1 MASSVGG
8 KGATAARFGGGA
20 LARWRA
26 ARAATPLRV
35 LAWPAF
41 INRQQNPYNALL
53 YDSLDALGVR
63 VVDFYPQRLLFGRYD
78 IWHLHW
84 PESILNLPR
93 PWQALPLSVVFRF
106 LLRVARFRRITIV
119 WTAHNLRSHE
129 GLYPQ
134 VEARLWRA
142 LLSQVDGFI
151 ALTEAGR
158 DLALDHFPA
167 LRGRPCFVIPHGP
180 YQAAYPDRLSRAA
193 ARARLDLPDH
203 ARVFVS
209 LGQIRPYKNLPHL
222 IRTFRQLPDADYRL
236 VVAGKPATPELAE
249 EVIAATRD
257 DPRVRLA
264 LDFVP
269 EEAVQVYLRA
279 ADLAVLPYREILN
292 SGSSIL
298 ALSFAL
304 PVLVPAQG
312 ALLELQ
318 GRMGRE
324 WVHTFEGDLT
334 PDVLRET
341 LATVRGTHRDP
352 HRLFASSSWE
362 LIAHQTL
369 AAYRTL
375 RG

>member
-1 MASSVGG
+1 MRWQAA
-8 KGATAARFGGGA
+8 GAVA
-20 LARWRA
+20 
-26 ARAATPLRV
+26 PLRV

-41 INRQQNPYNALL
+41 ANRQQNPYNALL
-53 YDSLDALGVR
+53 YGNLRALGVR

-106 LLRVARFRRITIV
+106 LLRVARFRGITIV

-129 GLYPQ
+129 GLYPA

-142 LLSQVDGFI
+142 LMAQVDGCI
-151 ALTEAGR
+151 ALTEVGR
-158 DLALDHFPA
+158 ELAQARFPA

-180 YQAAYPDRLSRAA
+180 YQEAYPDQLSRAE
-193 ARARLDLPDH
+193 ARARLDLPAD
-203 ARVFVS
+203 ARVCVS

-222 IRTFRQLPDADYRL
+222 IRTFRQLPDDGLRL
-236 VVAGKPATPELAE
+236 VVAGRPATPELAGE
-249 EVIAATRD
+249 MMAAAAG

-298 ALSFAL
+298 ALSFAV

-312 ALLELQ
+312 ALIELQ
-318 GRMGRE
+318 GRVGRE
-324 WVHTFEGDLT
+324 WVHTYEGDLT
-334 PDVLRET
+334 AEKLRET
-341 LATVRGTHRDP
+341 LATVRAARRDP
-352 HRLFASSSWE
+352 RRLFASTSWE
-362 LIAHQTL
+362 TIAHQTL
-369 AAYRTL
+369 AAYRAL

>member
-1 MASSVGG
+1 MRQSALRRQ
-8 KGATAARFGGGA
+8 ATTTRDAAIA
-20 LARWRA
+20 
-26 ARAATPLRV
+26 PLRV

-41 INRQQNPYNALL
+41 VNRQQNPYNALL
-53 YDSLDALGVR
+53 YGGLRALGVR

-93 PWQALPLSVVFRF
+93 PWQVLPLSVVFRL
-106 LLRVARFRRITIV
+106 LLRVARFRGITIV

-129 GLYPQ
+129 GLYPD

-151 ALTEAGR
+151 ALTEAGKELTLTR
-158 DLALDHFPA
+158 FPV

-180 YQAAYPDRLSRAA
+180 YRAVYPDRLSRAE
-193 ARARLDLPDH
+193 ARARLGLPPD

-222 IRTFRQLPDADYRL
+222 IRTFRRLPDADYRL
-236 VVAGKPATPELAE
+236 VVAGKPATTELA
-249 EVIAATRD
+249 AALVEAAEGDSRILLT
-257 DPRVRLA
+257 

-269 EEAVQVYLRA
+269 EEAVQIYLRA
-279 ADLAVLPYREILN
+279 ADLVVLPYLEILN

-298 ALSFAL
+298 ALSFAR

-318 GRMGRE
+318 ARTGRE
-324 WVHTFEGDLT
+324 WVHTYDGDLT
-334 PDVLRET
+334 PALLRDT
-341 LATVRGTHRDP
+341 LALARRTRRDP
-352 HRLFASSSWE
+352 ARLFANASWN

-369 AAYRTL
+369 GAYRAL
-375 RG
+375 RERG